1 MVPEKGRKTVVVVF
15 YSFRCAVRV
24 PQFSAQLMH
33 VGGVDMRCGGESLG
47 DVMHSR
53 QHVHHDSN
61 VLATSGKLRRGALA
75 NQIL

>member
-1 MVPEKGRKTVVVVF
+1 
-15 YSFRCAVRV
+15 
-24 PQFSAQLMH
+24 MH